1 MDNSTHNKIVGFI
14 WSVADDLLRDVYVRG
29 KYRDVILPFTVLR
42 RLDCLLEPTKDK
54 VLESKTF
61 LDTQKIA
68 NQSLALSKA
77 SGYIFYNT
85 SKFTFKSLLDEP
97 SKIRENF
104 TDYLNGFS
112 DNVQEIINKFKL
124 RNQLDT
130 MEDANIL
137 FGVVEKFCSKDIN
150 LSPKPVE
157 NKEGDVVHGGLTNLG
172 MGYVFE
178 ELIRRFNE
186 ENNEEAGEH
195 FTPREVIQLMTHFVF
210 LPAKEYLEE
219 GTHLVYDPACGS
231 GGMLT
236 EAENFIH
243 DPEGKIHSIA
253 RISLYGQE
261 SQAETYAICKSDMI
275 LKEDKPEPDN
285 IQFGST
291 LSQDKFGMM
300 RFDFMLSNPPYGK
313 SWKSD
318 QEYIVDGKDII
329 DSRFKMGVPRSS
341 DGQLLFLVNMLS
353 KMKHDTK
360 QGSRVASVHNG
371 SALFTGD
378 AGGGESNIRQW
389 MIENDWLEA
398 IVQLP
403 KNIFYNTGITTYIWV
418 LSNRKAEHRKGK
430 VQLIDASEKFEKLR
444 KNLGS
449 KTCQFNK
456 AHIDEITD
464 IFLDFTAGNDAKIFD
479 NEDFGYN
486 KITVDRPLRLSSKIT
501 DEAIESLRFVE
512 AIKDLMGFAY
522 EKYGQK
528 VYEDLSSLKKPIE
541 LHIKNEEITVSAAN
555 KKKLF
560 DTVTWNHQLEV
571 MDVAKQL
578 KAEIGEAEY
587 NDFNMFKVQVDKAL
601 KKLKLSLD
609 TADKKAFLSAVSWR
623 DEKAKE
629 VIKKE
634 NKDGSIEFE
643 PDSELRDT
651 ENVPLKDDIQAYFER
666 EVLPF
671 VPDAWIDHGKTVKG
685 YEINFNRYFY
695 KPKELRTLEQI
706 KNSILALEQE
716 TDGILQAIIKN

>member
-1 MDNSTHNKIVGFI
+1 MDNSTHNKIVSFI

-42 RLDCLLEPTKDK
+42 RLDCLLEPTKEK
-54 VLESKTF
+54 VLETKRF
-61 LDTQKIA
+61 LDKEKIS
-68 NQSLALSKA
+68 NQSLALSRA

-85 SKFTFKSLLDEP
+85 SNHTFKSLLSEP
-97 SKIRENF
+97 QIIRENF

-112 DNVQEIINKFKL
+112 DNVQEIISKFKL

-130 MEDANIL
+130 MVEAGIL
-137 FGVVEKFCSKDIN
+137 FGVVQKFCDKDIN
-150 LSPKPVE
+150 LSPKPVL
-157 NKEGDVVHGGLTNLG
+157 NKDGDVVHEGLTNLG

-178 ELIRRFNE
+178 ELIRKFNE

-210 LPAKEYLEE
+210 LPAKEYLKE

-236 EAENFIH
+236 EAEKFIH
-243 DPEGKIHSIA
+243 DPEGKIHSTATI
-253 RISLYGQE
+253 ILYGQE
-261 SQAETYAICKSDMI
+261 INPETYAICKSDMM
-275 LKEDKPEPDN
+275 LKEEKPVPDN

-291 LSQDKFGMM
+291 LSQDRFKDDQSIRPTKFE
-300 RFDFMLSNPPYGK
+300 FMLSNPPYGK

-318 QEYIVDGKDII
+318 QDYIVDGKDII
-329 DSRFKMGVPRSS
+329 DSRFSVGVPRSS

-360 QGSRVASVHNG
+360 QGSRIASVHNG

-430 VQLIDASEKFEKLR
+430 IQLINASERYEKLR

-449 KTCQFNK
+449 KTCQFTQ
-456 AHIDEITD
+456 AHINEITD
-464 IFLDFTAGNDAKIFD
+464 IFLNFESNHDTKIFD
-479 NEDFGYN
+479 NADFGYY
-486 KITVDRPLRLSSKIT
+486 KITIDRPLRLSAKIT
-501 DEAIESLRFVE
+501 TEAIESLRFIE
-512 AIKDLMGFAY
+512 AIKDIMSFAY
-522 EKYGQK
+522 QKYGQK
-528 VYEDLSSLKKPIE
+528 VYDDLASLKKPLEIH
-541 LHIKNEEITVSAAN
+541 LKNEEMVLSPAN

-560 DTVTWNHQLEV
+560 TKETWDHQLEV
-571 MDVAKQL
+571 MAVARQL
-578 KAEIGEAEY
+578 QQEIGETEFD
-587 NDFNMFKVQVDKAL
+587 DFNLFKIAVDKAL

-609 TADKKAFLSAVSWR
+609 NTDKKAFLNSVSWR
-623 DEKAKE
+623 NETAKE

-634 NKDGSIEFE
+634 NK
-643 PDSELRDT
+643 T
-651 ENVPLKDDIQAYFER
+651 
-666 EVLPF
+666 
-671 VPDAWIDHGKTVKG
+671 
-685 YEINFNRYFY
+685 
-695 KPKELRTLEQI
+695 
-706 KNSILALEQE
+706 
-716 TDGILQAIIKN
+716 

>member
-1 MDNSTHNKIVGFI
+1 
-14 WSVADDLLRDVYVRG
+14 
-29 KYRDVILPFTVLR
+29 
-42 RLDCLLEPTKDK
+42 
-54 VLESKTF
+54 
-61 LDTQKIA
+61 
-68 NQSLALSKA
+68 
-77 SGYIFYNT
+77 
-85 SKFTFKSLLDEP
+85 
-97 SKIRENF
+97 
-104 TDYLNGFS
+104 
-112 DNVQEIINKFKL
+112 
-124 RNQLDT
+124 
-130 MEDANIL
+130 
-137 FGVVEKFCSKDIN
+137 
-150 LSPKPVE
+150 
-157 NKEGDVVHGGLTNLG
+157 
-172 MGYVFE
+172 
-178 ELIRRFNE
+178 
-186 ENNEEAGEH
+186 
-195 FTPREVIQLMTHFVF
+195 
-210 LPAKEYLEE
+210 
-219 GTHLVYDPACGS
+219 
-231 GGMLT
+231 
-236 EAENFIH
+236 
-243 DPEGKIHSIA
+243 
-253 RISLYGQE
+253 
-261 SQAETYAICKSDMI
+261 MI

-300 RFDFMLSNPPYGK
+300 KFDFMLSNPPYGK

-329 DSRFKMGVPRSS
+329 DSRFKMGTPRSS

-456 AHIDEITD
+456 THIDEITD
-464 IFLDFTAGNDAKIFD
+464 IFLNFTAGNDAKIFD

-512 AIKDLMGFAY
+512 SVKDLMNFSY

-541 LHIKNEEITVSAAN
+541 LHIKNEEITVTPAN

-560 DTVTWNHQLEV
+560 DVATWKHQLEV
-571 MDVAKQL
+571 MEVAKQL
-578 KAEIGEAEY
+578 KAEIGETES
-587 NDFNMFKVQVDKAL
+587 NDFNAFKIQVDKAL

-609 TADKKAFLSAVSWR
+609 TADKKAFMNAVSWR
-623 DEKAKE
+623 DENAKE
-629 VIKKE
+629 VIKKQ

-651 ENVPLKDDIQAYFER
+651 ENVPLKDDIQAYFAR

-706 KNSILALEQE
+706 KNSILVLELE
-716 TDGILQAIIKN
+716 TDGILHNIIKN